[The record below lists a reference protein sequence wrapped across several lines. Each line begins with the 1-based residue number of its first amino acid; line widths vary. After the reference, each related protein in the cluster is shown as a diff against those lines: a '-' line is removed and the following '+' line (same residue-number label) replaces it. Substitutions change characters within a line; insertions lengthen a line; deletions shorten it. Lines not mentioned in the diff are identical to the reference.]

1 MGKTILLSD
10 LLRLI
15 DTYTEIT
22 LCDEYYTIL
31 FEGSIYDEDIHK
43 YEDKLILELGIWDD
57 TALYVRIIN
66 ENC

>member
-15 DTYTEIT
+15 HTYTEIVI
-22 LCDEYYTIL
+22 CDEYYTIL
-31 FEGSIYDEDIHK
+31 FEGSIYDEDMHK
-43 YEDKLILELGIWDD
+43 YEDKLILELSVWDE

>member
-1 MGKTILLSD
+1 MSKTILLSD

-15 DTYTEIT
+15 HTYTEIA

-31 FEGSIYDEDIHK
+31 FKGSIYDEDIHK